1 MPQPTLLLLA
11 LGSGVAAAIA
21 SRRELRISP
30 RHALLSR
37 GFFAYMAFA
46 TLVLVPI
53 SVYFYVFHG
62 DWSLLYLFDVR
73 RIPSAVAL
81 IGFVLEAL
89 VGAAGYLLGAALVR
103 SQRDTIG
110 GAVVGASVLA
120 ALSVVVLARD
130 RLGVVGSYAQFRGG
144 FGLEPYSGGAVFR
157 GTLLMSGL
165 LVAGIAYLLVRLH
178 FGGRRGG

>member
-1 MPQPTLLLLA
+1 LPQPALLLLA
-11 LGSGVAAAIA
+11 LASGVAAAIA
-21 SRRELRISP
+21 ARRELRVSP

-37 GFFAYMAFA
+37 GFGAYMLFA
-46 TLVLVPI
+46 VLVLVPI

-62 DWSLLYLFDVR
+62 DWSLLYWVDVSR
-73 RIPSAVAL
+73 VPSAVAL
-81 IGFVLEAL
+81 IGFLVEAA

-110 GAVVGASVLA
+110 GGVVGGCVLA
-120 ALSVVVLARD
+120 AIAIVGIAHERLS
-130 RLGVVGSYAQFRGG
+130 VVGSYAQYRGG

-157 GTLLMSGL
+157 GTLLTLAL
-165 LVAGIAYLLVRLH
+165 LVAGLAYLLVRLH